1 MLDKMNGKGWEDK
14 QRKEDGKR
22 NRKDGVPSTET
33 ECEFWVWFSVSFG
46 FGEETLGEEGCW
58 VVIDRF
64 VHRDTSD
71 TITIRSCILVVYVGS
86 GTYAAFAIMV
96 DPFGMNMPR

>member
-33 ECEFWVWFSVSFG
+33 ECAFWVWFSVSFG

-64 VHRDTSD
+64 VHGNAPVV
-71 TITIRSCILVVYVGS
+71 IVRSTGCSMFFYPDISS
-86 GTYAAFAIMV
+86 GALCLPMHGC
-96 DPFGMNMPR
+96 D